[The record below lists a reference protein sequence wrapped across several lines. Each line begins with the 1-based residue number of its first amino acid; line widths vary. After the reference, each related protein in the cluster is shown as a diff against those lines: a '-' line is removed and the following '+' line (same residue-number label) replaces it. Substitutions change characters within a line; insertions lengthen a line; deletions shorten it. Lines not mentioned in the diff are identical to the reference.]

1 MEDEKIIE
9 LLFRRSENA
18 ISELSKKYEKICMTI
33 SMNIL
38 GNKEDAEECIN
49 DTYLGVWNSIPPQKP
64 DNLTAFICKITRNL
78 SLKKNTYNS
87 AEKRQG
93 NYGVCIDELSE
104 CIPSVNTVESE
115 IESAELSAVIDKFI
129 SSLDKTNQFLF
140 VRRYFFS
147 DTYES
152 LAKHTGIKEQ
162 AIRTRLS
169 RIRSELKKFLAE
181 KEVL

>member
-115 IESAELSAVIDKFI
+115 IESAELSAAIDKFI

-140 VRRYFFS
+140 VRR
-147 DTYES
+147 
-152 LAKHTGIKEQ
+152 
-162 AIRTRLS
+162 
-169 RIRSELKKFLAE
+169 
-181 KEVL
+181 